1 MITHVSIKDFAI
13 IENIN
18 IEFFPGFNVITGET
32 GSGKSI
38 IIQAIS
44 LAFGARADST
54 SISTGKDKAK
64 IQVVFENDSDT
75 YILSREITSKGKSL
89 CKINDDIVTVKTLY
103 DFSKNFVDI
112 HGQYDN
118 QYLLHPENHI
128 KILAKEKFIQ

>member
-13 IENIN
+13 IENID

-75 YILSREITSKGKSL
+75 YILSREITSKGKMHL
-89 CKINDDIVTVKTLY
+89 KY
-103 DFSKNFVDI
+103 RFF
-112 HGQYDN
+112 
-118 QYLLHPENHI
+118 
-128 KILAKEKFIQ
+128 